1 MTKTKSNIDGLARAL
16 LDIIRKEFGNMV
28 PIKREITKEQA
39 EKVIH
44 ENDWSNIFSQSEV
57 CGYGV
62 YGERVR
68 DEDGKYFVEFYR
80 GESCD

>member
-1 MTKTKSNIDGLARAL
+1 MTTTKSNIDGLARAL

-68 DEDGKYFVEFYR
+68 EEDGKYYVEFYR
-80 GESCD
+80 GDSCD

>member
-68 DEDGKYFVEFYR
+68 EEDGKYYVEFYR

>member
-1 MTKTKSNIDGLARAL
+1 MISAKQIDGLAAAAYKA
-16 LDIIRKEFGNMV
+16 IRKEFEKMK
-28 PIKREITKEQA
+28 PIKREITEQQA
-39 EKVIH
+39 KNVI
-44 ENDWSNIFSQSEV
+44 ENNNWEGIFDITEV

-68 DEDGKYFVEFYR
+68 EEDGKYYVEFYR

>member
-1 MTKTKSNIDGLARAL
+1 MISAKQIDGLAAAAYKA
-16 LDIIRKEFGNMV
+16 IRKEFEKMI
-28 PIKREITKEQA
+28 PIKREITEQQA
-39 EKVIH
+39 KNVI
-44 ENDWSNIFSQSEV
+44 ENNNWEGIFDITEV

-68 DEDGKYFVEFYR
+68 EEDGKYYVEFYR

>member
-68 DEDGKYFVEFYR
+68 EEDGKYYVEYYR
-80 GESCD
+80 GDSCD

>member
-1 MTKTKSNIDGLARAL
+1 MTKTKQIDGLARAL

-68 DEDGKYFVEFYR
+68 EENGKYYVEFYR